1 MGRDAVCFANAA
13 AYKGRGLLHS
23 PVSSKYTMREKGI
36 QLMRKSVVPR
46 LLGIGA
52 LYGAVFIVLVL
63 IQFTGMGNF
72 IRQAGDMTISGQLRP
87 GADREAEEA
96 GSEYELNGNALV
108 NFGGMEFSLKKDG
121 LVLIGPA
128 GERQPAAPAHLSLR
142 ENAARFRL
150 DQGTELV
157 FVSLFSGGGS
167 ELRISAEFNGEPSA
181 LELPFKP
188 QRSSVVR
195 DPENGQMSVRYED
208 TYYQFA
214 GSAPG
219 EDAGRLLLDT
229 ENDSAAYRTAP
240 GQGDFSPADFVI
252 SRAGSAEDFTGAL
265 TQWRDQ
271 LFSSW
276 SQMNPLPAD
285 EDTIIAYGGESLLRG
300 NYRTALTAV
309 SPGFLS
315 GSRRGYESAV
325 YLGGMARAIR
335 SLTTADREKLNRISR
350 LISAKS
356 PDLLKENSVFEFLWV
371 RGLIDNVN
379 NGLALVRSIN
389 PGSLTL
395 EQVPGVLEGFM
406 DFKRWRPQAENP
418 FEPLLGRCRELVAER
433 IQKNTG
439 KDQVLVYLGG
449 KAESEFNLRLGKAL
463 WLWAGEYGDENW
475 AALGRS
481 LALSVLDLADDSG
494 AVPQSL
500 IQSRTGELDEA
511 PEGRISAARLY
522 RIIEPGTY
530 HPRAAALDSG
540 AAGVWAW
547 TAAQA
552 VSATQD
558 SESMEIVVSFP
569 VDETHYMLIRG
580 LRPFARLQL
589 YGVDFPSDSS
599 FERYDS
605 SGWVY
610 YPQDQILALK
620 MKHRENT
627 EHLRIFFRREP
638 PPPPPEPVIE
648 VKPEIP
654 VLVQPEPA
662 GAGVIF
668 DESGDAALER

>member
-1 MGRDAVCFANAA
+1 V
-13 AYKGRGLLHS
+13 
-23 PVSSKYTMREKGI
+23 REKGI
-36 QLMRKSVVPR
+36 QLMKKSVVPR

-52 LYGAVFIVLVL
+52 LYGAVFIVLVVV
-63 IQFTGMGNF
+63 QFTGKGNF
-72 IRQAGDMTISGQLRP
+72 IRQAGAMTISGQLRP
-87 GADREAEEA
+87 GADQEAEEA
-96 GSEYELNGNALV
+96 GGEYELNGGALV
-108 NFGGMEFSLKKDG
+108 NFGGMEFSLKNDG
-121 LVLIGPA
+121 LVLIGPE
-128 GERQPAAPAHLSLR
+128 GERQPAAPAQLRLR

-157 FVSLFSGGGS
+157 FVSLFSGGGP
-167 ELRISAEFNGEPSA
+167 ELRISVEFKGGPSA

-208 TYYQFA
+208 AYYQFA
-214 GSAPG
+214 GSASG
-219 EDAGRLLLDT
+219 KDAGRLILDT
-229 ENDSAAYRTAP
+229 ENVSAAYRTAP
-240 GQGDFSPADFVI
+240 GQGDFSPADFVV
-252 SRAGSAEDFTGAL
+252 SRAVSAEAFAGAL

-271 LFSSW
+271 LFSTW

-300 NYRTALTAV
+300 NYRTALSAV
-309 SPGFLS
+309 APGFLS
-315 GSRRGYESAV
+315 SSRRGYESAV

-350 LISAKS
+350 LINAKS
-356 PDLLKENSVFEFLWV
+356 PELLKENSVFEFLWV
-371 RGLIDNVN
+371 RGLSDNVN
-379 NGLALVRSIN
+379 NGLALIRSIN

-395 EQVPGVLEGFM
+395 EQVPGVLEGFI

-418 FEPLLGRCRELVAER
+418 FEPLLARCRELIAGG

-449 KAESEFNLRLGKAL
+449 QAESEFNLRLGKAL
-463 WLWAGEYGDENW
+463 WRWAEESGDENW

-481 LALSVLDLADDSG
+481 LALSVLDLSDDSG
-494 AVPQSL
+494 AAPQAL
-500 IQSRTGELDEA
+500 IQSRTGELDEV
-511 PEGRISAARLY
+511 PGGRISAARLY

-530 HPRAAALDSG
+530 SPHAAGFDSG
-540 AAGVWAW
+540 GVWTWTAAGV
-547 TAAQA
+547 
-552 VSATQD
+552 VSAIQD
-558 SESMEIVVSFP
+558 SESMDIEVSFP

-580 LRPFARLQL
+580 LPPVARIQL
-589 YGVDFPSDSS
+589 YGVDFSSDAS

-610 YPQDQILALK
+610 YPQDQVLALK

-627 EHLRIFFRREP
+627 EHIRIFFRKEP

-648 VKPEIP
+648 VKPELP
-654 VLVQPEPA
+654 VLIQPEPA
-662 GAGVIF
+662 GAGAVF
-668 DESGDAALER
+668 DDLGDAALER